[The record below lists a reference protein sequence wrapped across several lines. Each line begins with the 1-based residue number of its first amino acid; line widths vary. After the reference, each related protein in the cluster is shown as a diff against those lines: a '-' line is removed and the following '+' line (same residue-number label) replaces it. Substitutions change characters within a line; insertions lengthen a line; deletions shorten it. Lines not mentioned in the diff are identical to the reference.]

1 MLNLKLQTNAKD
13 IPNLI
18 RVDISGQ
25 DYYFTGDL
33 AEIQNRC
40 IQGQFQNFYPYK
52 DFYTVND
59 IKAFDSSSVT
69 SQDSPRE
76 IVDLIGFR
84 SIEEVQFKQ
93 EVSTPEPEPLT
104 DEELEQ
110 RIVDTETQP
119 IENLENTTGMFDYED
134 VTPEKEYEKQFIEE
148 FDNTSPEMKS
158 EVTEQNPIESETLE
172 ETEDYEVP
180 SKKGKKK

>member
-93 EVSTPEPEPLT
+93 EV
-104 DEELEQ
+104 
-110 RIVDTETQP
+110 DTETQP
-119 IENLENTTGMFDYED
+119 IENLENTTGMFDHED

>member
-25 DYYFTGDL
+25 NYYFTGDF

-40 IQGQFQNFYPYK
+40 IQGQFNNFYPYK
-52 DFYTVND
+52 DVFTVND

-93 EVSTPEPEPLT
+93 EASTPELKHF
-104 DEELEQ
+104 DYELEQ
-110 RIVDTETQP
+110 SLIDAETQA
-119 IENLENTTGMFDYED
+119 IENSEDITEMFITEMFDLENVNPETKAELGEFIGESGVIGETKAETGER
-134 VTPEKEYEKQFIEE
+134 I
-148 FDNTSPEMKS
+148 
-158 EVTEQNPIESETLE
+158 ETLE
-172 ETEDYEVP
+172 ETEDYELP
-180 SKKGKKK
+180 SKKSKKK

>member
-76 IVDLIGFR
+76 IVDLMGFR

-93 EVSTPEPEPLT
+93 E
-104 DEELEQ
+104 
-110 RIVDTETQP
+110 VDTETQP

>member
-1 MLNLKLQTNAKD
+1 M
-13 IPNLI
+13 
-18 RVDISGQ
+18 
-25 DYYFTGDL
+25 
-33 AEIQNRC
+33 
-40 IQGQFQNFYPYK
+40 
-52 DFYTVND
+52 
-59 IKAFDSSSVT
+59 
-69 SQDSPRE
+69 
-76 IVDLIGFR
+76 IGFR

>member
-25 DYYFTGDL
+25 DYYFTGDF
-33 AEIQNRC
+33 AEIQTKC

-52 DFYTVND
+52 DFFTVND
-59 IKAFDSSSVT
+59 IKAFDSSCVT

-84 SIEEVQFKQ
+84 NIEEVQFKQ
-93 EVSTPEPEPLT
+93 EE
-104 DEELEQ
+104 
-110 RIVDTETQP
+110 IV
-119 IENLENTTGMFDYED
+119 
-134 VTPEKEYEKQFIEE
+134 
-148 FDNTSPEMKS
+148 
-158 EVTEQNPIESETLE
+158 EQNSIELETLE
-172 ETEDYEVP
+172 EPENYELP
-180 SKKGKKK
+180 SKKDKKK

>member
-93 EVSTPEPEPLT
+93 EV
-104 DEELEQ
+104 
-110 RIVDTETQP
+110 DTETQP

-158 EVTEQNPIESETLE
+158 EVTEQNPIKSETLE